1 MQVGVRDAGL
11 IPGWGK
17 SPGGRHGN
25 PLKYSFLENPTGR
38 GAWWATVH
46 RVTKSQAWLQWLSTC
61 ACIDKWI
68 PYQISFFW
76 ANQVIFSYYLI
87 YNIKVLSSS
96 YSLVMRMTKLWWSW
110 QWDFLYELSDALFKN
125 YSVWDPKNHEVFS
138 LVTPFVR
145 MLCWILTPTTFALL
159 SLIIFRS
166 ESKPSCRS
174 NPPVMW
180 SYSTISLSFTSN
192 MAVILHLFLIP

>member
-1 MQVGVRDAGL
+1 MFELISFSWLKIRLLWDFAGSSLVKTPCFYWGVPQVQLRGATGS
-11 IPGWGK
+11 IPGGGR
-17 SPGGRHGN
+17 SPGEEHGN

-125 YSVWDPKNHEVFS
+125 YSVWDPKIN
-138 LVTPFVR
+138 T
-145 MLCWILTPTTFALL
+145 
-159 SLIIFRS
+159 
-166 ESKPSCRS
+166 
-174 NPPVMW
+174 
-180 SYSTISLSFTSN
+180 
-192 MAVILHLFLIP
+192 